1 MTCSSNAAD
10 RGQLRTA
17 AAACRAAAPA
27 TAVRARPPPQP
38 SRRRRANDIE
48 HDLREPDFAFAQHGR
63 SFADRA
69 DAGQHIFDLGR
80 RDSVDKSPA
89 TGSRKPKTKGAAP
102 SCRPCAH
109 AHASL
114 RCQWSTID
122 QQARL
127 SANSA
132 IAIVPLID
140 AANIRAIMVSV
151 VSKAWTAC
159 GCPMWFEFY
168 GRSY

>member
-1 MTCSSNAAD
+1 M
-10 RGQLRTA
+10 
-17 AAACRAAAPA
+17 
-27 TAVRARPPPQP
+27 
-38 SRRRRANDIE
+38 
-48 HDLREPDFAFAQHGR
+48 
-63 SFADRA
+63 
-69 DAGQHIFDLGR
+69 
-80 RDSVDKSPA
+80 
-89 TGSRKPKTKGAAP
+89 PKTKGAAP

-132 IAIVPLID
+132 TAIVPLID

-159 GCPMWFEFY
+159 GCPMWFEFC
-168 GRSY
+168 GRSFKRALTKIDGVGVPDFRGESGEPSGGVARQPGDGRSRHEHPPK